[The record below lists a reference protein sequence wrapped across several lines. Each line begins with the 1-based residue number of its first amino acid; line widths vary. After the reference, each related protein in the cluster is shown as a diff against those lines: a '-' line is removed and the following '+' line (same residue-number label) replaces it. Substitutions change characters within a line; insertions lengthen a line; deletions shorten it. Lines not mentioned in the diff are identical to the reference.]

1 MMRGGRGDLAV
12 ARLAIPPR
20 HAMVDPG
27 RMTRA
32 LVVCCAALACAVAP
46 AKAEDAYPSRPIRL
60 IVPSSAGGTT
70 DVVARALAQALA
82 ARMHANFV
90 VEQKVGGSTNIGM
103 NYVAK
108 AAPDGYTLLV
118 VTDTLTSNASTF
130 RDPGYDPVTSF
141 VPISMLAR
149 APGALAVRRD
159 LGVATMDAFV
169 ALARRKG
176 RDLTVAS
183 TGSGTVSHLTGVMFQ
198 QRMGLPAWTD
208 IPYSGSA
215 KAVTDLLGGHVDAMF
230 SMVVPLVPH
239 VASGGVTLIA
249 VTTRARSQ
257 AVPAV
262 PTVAETTA
270 LKDFDVVNWTAL
282 LAPAG
287 TPRPIVEQLAAET
300 AAALHDPEFLRR
312 IETLGLEPAGDGPE
326 ALAQEIRRTV
336 VQWRDV
342 VRQSG
347 MTVN

>member
-1 MMRGGRGDLAV
+1 MRFCPRRLFAAAFWLLALGV
-12 ARLAIPPR
+12 A
-20 HAMVDPG
+20 
-27 RMTRA
+27 
-32 LVVCCAALACAVAP
+32 AAA
-46 AKAEDAYPSRPIRL
+46 AEDAFPAKPVRL

-70 DVVARALAQALA
+70 DVVARALAQALGQ
-82 ARMHANFV
+82 RMNATFV
-90 VEQKVGGSTNIGM
+90 VEQRVGGSTNIGM

-141 VPISMLAR
+141 VPITMLAR

-159 LGVATMDAFV
+159 LGVATIDEFA
-169 ALARRKG
+169 ALVRRKG
-176 RDLTVAS
+176 RDLAVAS
-183 TGSGTVSHLTGVMFQ
+183 TGVGTVSHLTGIMFQ

-208 IPYSGSA
+208 VPYSGSA
-215 KAVTDLLGGHVDAMF
+215 KAVTDLLGGHVDALF

-239 VASGGVTLIA
+239 VAGGGLKLVA
-249 VTTRARSQ
+249 VTTRTRSP
-257 AVPAV
+257 VLPAV

-287 TPRPIVEQLAAET
+287 TPQPIVEKLATEA
-300 AAALHDPEFLRR
+300 AAALHDPAFLQRL
-312 IETLGLEPAGDGPE
+312 ETLGLDPAGEGPD

-336 VQWRDV
+336 AQWRDV

-347 MTVN
+347 MPVN

>member
-1 MMRGGRGDLAV
+1 LRFDMTRGQNRRMRFCPRRVFAAACWLLALGAV
-12 ARLAIPPR
+12 AA
-20 HAMVDPG
+20 
-27 RMTRA
+27 
-32 LVVCCAALACAVAP
+32 
-46 AKAEDAYPSRPIRL
+46 AEDAYPAKPVRL

-70 DVVARALAQALA
+70 DVVARALAQALGQ
-82 ARMHANFV
+82 RMNASFV
-90 VEQKVGGSTNIGM
+90 VEQRIGGSTNIGM
-103 NYVAK
+103 NYVAR

-130 RDPGYDPVTSF
+130 RDPGYDPVTNF
-141 VPISMLAR
+141 VPITMLAR

-159 LGVATMDAFV
+159 LGVATVDEFG

-183 TGSGTVSHLTGVMFQ
+183 TGVGTVSHLTGIMFQ

-208 IPYSGSA
+208 VPYSGSA
-215 KAVTDLLGGHVDAMF
+215 KAVTDLLGGHVDALF

-239 VASGGVTLIA
+239 VAGGGLKLIA
-249 VTTRARSQ
+249 VTTRARSP
-257 AVPAV
+257 ALPAV

-287 TPRPIVEQLAAET
+287 TPQPIVDKLASET
-300 AAALHDPEFLRR
+300 AAALHDPAFLQRL
-312 IETLGLEPAGDGPE
+312 ETLGLDPAGEGPD
-326 ALAQEIRRTV
+326 ALAQEIRHTV
-336 VQWRDV
+336 TQWRDV

-347 MTVN
+347 MPVN

>member
-1 MMRGGRGDLAV
+1 MRFCPR
-12 ARLAIPPR
+12 RLFAS
-20 HAMVDPG
+20 
-27 RMTRA
+27 A
-32 LVVCCAALACAVAP
+32 LWLTAFCAAP
-46 AKAEDAYPSRPIRL
+46 AAAEDAYPAKPVRL

-82 ARMHANFV
+82 ARMNASFV
-90 VEQKVGGSTNIGM
+90 VEQRVGGSTNIGM

-130 RDPGYDPVTSF
+130 RDPGYDPVASF
-141 VPISMLAR
+141 APITMLAR

-159 LGVATMDAFV
+159 LGVATMDEFV
-169 ALARRKG
+169 ALATRKG

-183 TGSGTVSHLTGVMFQ
+183 TGVGTVSHLTGIMFQ

-208 IPYSGSA
+208 VPYPGSA
-215 KAVTDLLGGHVDAMF
+215 KAVTDLLGGHVDALF

-239 VASGGVTLIA
+239 AASGGLKLVA
-249 VTTRARSQ
+249 VTTRARSP
-257 AVPAV
+257 ALPAV

-270 LKDFDVVNWTAL
+270 LKEFDVVNWTAL

-287 TPRPIVEQLAAET
+287 TPRPVIDKLAHET
-300 AAALHDPEFLRR
+300 AAALHDPAFLQRL
-312 IETLGLEPAGDGPE
+312 ETLGLDPAGEGPD

-336 VQWRDV
+336 AQWRDV
-342 VRQSG
+342 VQQSG
-347 MTVN
+347 MPVN

>member
-1 MMRGGRGDLAV
+1 MTRGQDR
-12 ARLAIPPR
+12 ARRFCPR
-20 HAMVDPG
+20 HGIAAAFCLL
-27 RMTRA
+27 A
-32 LVVCCAALACAVAP
+32 LGLAPSASG
-46 AKAEDAYPSRPIRL
+46 DAYPAKTVRL

-70 DVVARALAQALA
+70 DVVARALAQALGR
-82 ARMHANFV
+82 RMDASFV
-90 VEQKVGGSTNIGM
+90 VEQRVGGSTNIGM

-141 VPISMLAR
+141 APITMLAR
-149 APGALAVRRD
+149 ASGALAVRRD
-159 LGVATMDAFV
+159 LGVATMDEFV

-183 TGSGTVSHLTGVMFQ
+183 TGVGTVSHLTGIMFQ

-208 IPYSGSA
+208 VPYPGSA
-215 KAVTDLLGGHVDAMF
+215 KAVTDLLGGHVDALF

-239 VASGGVTLIA
+239 VAGGGLTLVA
-249 VTTRARSQ
+249 VTTGARSR
-257 AVPAV
+257 ALPAV
-262 PTVAETTA
+262 PTVAETTT

-287 TPRPIVEQLAAET
+287 TPQPIVEKLAVET
-300 AAALHDPEFLRR
+300 AAALHDPVFLQRL
-312 IETLGLEPAGDGPE
+312 ETLGLDPAGEGPA

-347 MTVN
+347 LPVN

>member
-1 MMRGGRGDLAV
+1 MRSCPRRLLAV
-12 ARLAIPPR
+12 AFWLLAS
-20 HAMVDPG
+20 G
-27 RMTRA
+27 
-32 LVVCCAALACAVAP
+32 LVPAAAEDGYP
-46 AKAEDAYPSRPIRL
+46 AKAVRL

-70 DVVARALAQALA
+70 DVVARALAQALGERLSA
-82 ARMHANFV
+82 SFV
-90 VEQKVGGSTNIGM
+90 VEQRIGGSTNIGM
-103 NYVAK
+103 NYVAR
-108 AAPDGYTLLV
+108 ATPDGYTLLV

-141 VPISMLAR
+141 APITMLAR

-159 LGVATMDAFV
+159 LGVATVDEFA

-183 TGSGTVSHLTGVMFQ
+183 TGTGTVSHLTGIMFQ

-208 IPYSGSA
+208 VPYSGSA
-215 KAVTDLLGGHVDAMF
+215 KAVTDLLGGHVDALF

-239 VASGGVTLIA
+239 VAGGGLRLVA
-249 VTTRARSQ
+249 VTTRARSP
-257 AVPAV
+257 ALPAV
-262 PTVAETTA
+262 PTVAETTT

-287 TPRPIVEQLAAET
+287 TPAPIIDRLARET
-300 AAALHDPEFLRR
+300 AAALHDPAFLQRL
-312 IETLGLEPAGDGPE
+312 ETLGLDPAGDGPE
-326 ALAQEIRRTV
+326 ALAQEVARTV

-347 MTVN
+347 LPVN

>member
-1 MMRGGRGDLAV
+1 MRFC
-12 ARLAIPPR
+12 PR
-20 HAMVDPG
+20 DA
-27 RMTRA
+27 
-32 LVVCCAALACAVAP
+32 CAAAIWLLALGIVP
-46 AKAEDAYPSRPIRL
+46 AAAEDAYPAKAVHL

-70 DVVARALAQALA
+70 DVVARALAQALGQ
-82 ARMHANFV
+82 RMNASFV
-90 VEQKVGGSTNIGM
+90 VEQRIGGSTNIGM

-141 VPISMLAR
+141 VPITMLAR

-159 LGVATMDAFV
+159 LGVATIDEFA

-183 TGSGTVSHLTGVMFQ
+183 TGVGTVSHLTGIMFQ

-208 IPYSGSA
+208 VPYSGSA

-239 VASGGVTLIA
+239 VAGGGLKLVA
-249 VTTRARSQ
+249 VTTRARSP
-257 AVPAV
+257 ALPAV

-287 TPRPIVEQLAAET
+287 TPQPIVAKLASET
-300 AAALHDPEFLRR
+300 AAALHDPAFLQRL
-312 IETLGLEPAGDGPE
+312 ETLGLDPAGEGPD

-336 VQWRDV
+336 TQWRDV

-347 MTVN
+347 LPVN

>member
-1 MMRGGRGDLAV
+1 MRFCPRRLFAAAFWLLALGV
-12 ARLAIPPR
+12 A
-20 HAMVDPG
+20 
-27 RMTRA
+27 
-32 LVVCCAALACAVAP
+32 AAA
-46 AKAEDAYPSRPIRL
+46 AEDAFPAKPVRL

-70 DVVARALAQALA
+70 DVVARALAQALGQ
-82 ARMHANFV
+82 RMNATFV
-90 VEQKVGGSTNIGM
+90 VEQRVGGSTNIGM

-141 VPISMLAR
+141 VPITMLAR

-159 LGVATMDAFV
+159 LGVATIDEFA
-169 ALARRKG
+169 ALVRRKG

-183 TGSGTVSHLTGVMFQ
+183 TGVGTVSHLTGIMFQ

-208 IPYSGSA
+208 VPYSGSA
-215 KAVTDLLGGHVDAMF
+215 KAVTDLLGGHVDALF

-239 VASGGVTLIA
+239 VAGGGLKLVA
-249 VTTRARSQ
+249 VTTRTRSP
-257 AVPAV
+257 VLPAV

-287 TPRPIVEQLAAET
+287 TPQPIVEKLATEA
-300 AAALHDPEFLRR
+300 AAALHDPAFLQRL
-312 IETLGLEPAGDGPE
+312 ETLGLDPAGEGPD

-336 VQWRDV
+336 VQWGDV

-347 MTVN
+347 MPVN

>member
-1 MMRGGRGDLAV
+1 MIL
-12 ARLAIPPR
+12 R
-20 HAMVDPG
+20 HLI
-27 RMTRA
+27 
-32 LVVCCAALACAVAP
+32 LVCALATFGLVPARADDAGSYP
-46 AKAEDAYPSRPIRL
+46 AKPVRV

-70 DVVARALAQALA
+70 DVVARALAQALSQQMNA
-82 ARMHANFV
+82 SFV

-141 VPISMLAR
+141 SPITMLAK
-149 APGALAVRRD
+149 APGALAVKRD
-159 LGVATMDAFV
+159 LPASTMDEFL
-169 ALARRKG
+169 ALARREG

-183 TGSGTVSHLTGVMFQ
+183 TGVGTVSHLTGIMFQ
-198 QRMGLPAWTD
+198 QQAGLPAWTD
-208 IPYSGSA
+208 VPYAGSA

-239 VASGGVTLIA
+239 VASGKIRLLA
-249 VTTRARSQ
+249 VTTRARSP
-257 AVPAV
+257 AVPDV

-287 TPRPIVEQLAAET
+287 TPEPIVRKLAAAAE
-300 AAALHDPEFLRR
+300 AALRDPDMLRR
-312 IETLGLEPAGDGPE
+312 LALIGLDPAGGGAA
-326 ALAQEIRRTV
+326 ALAQEIKRTV
-336 VQWRDV
+336 TQWRDV
-342 VRQSG
+342 VRQAG
-347 MTVN
+347 MKPN

>member
-1 MMRGGRGDLAV
+1 MARGQDR
-12 ARLAIPPR
+12 RTRFCPR
-20 HAMVDPG
+20 HAF
-27 RMTRA
+27 
-32 LVVCCAALACAVAP
+32 AATVWLLACGVAP
-46 AKAEDAYPSRPIRL
+46 AAAEDAYPARPVRL

-70 DVVARALAQALA
+70 DVVARALAQALGQ
-82 ARMHANFV
+82 RMNASFV
-90 VEQKVGGSTNIGM
+90 VEQRVGGSTNIGM

-141 VPISMLAR
+141 APITMLAR
-149 APGALAVRRD
+149 ASGALAVRRD
-159 LGVATMDAFV
+159 LGVATVDEFA

-183 TGSGTVSHLTGVMFQ
+183 TGVGTVSHLTGIMFQ

-208 IPYSGSA
+208 VPYSGSA
-215 KAVTDLLGGHVDAMF
+215 KAVTDLLGGHVDALF

-239 VASGGVTLIA
+239 VAGGGLKLVA
-249 VTTRARSQ
+249 VTTRARSP
-257 AVPAV
+257 APPAV
-262 PTVAETTA
+262 PTVAETTT
-270 LKDFDVVNWTAL
+270 LKDFDVVNRTAL

-287 TPRPIVEQLAAET
+287 TPQPIVDKLASET
-300 AAALHDPEFLRR
+300 AAALRDPAFLQRL
-312 IETLGLEPAGDGPE
+312 ETLGLDPAGEGPD
-326 ALAQEIRRTV
+326 ALAREIRRTV

-347 MTVN
+347 LPVN